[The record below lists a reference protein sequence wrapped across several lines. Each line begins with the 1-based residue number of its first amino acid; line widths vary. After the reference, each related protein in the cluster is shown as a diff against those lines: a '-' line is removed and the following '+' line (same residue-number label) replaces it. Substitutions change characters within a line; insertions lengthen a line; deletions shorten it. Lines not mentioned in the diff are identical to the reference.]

1 VTGRESGG
9 YIPVAISRRAVSRM
23 LRLAFIASVAL
34 AASIGACTSGAT
46 CGGTGPTCPF
56 APPSHHAVVTGLVVG
71 ASDQPLAGAYASVA
85 FSNGLVFVAGPQTDA
100 TGRFTITVRRDLSAT
115 APDTLSGWA
124 RAAKEVPSP
133 TGSSVGT
140 LVKDSASVLIRFR
153 PRTDPAVVTEAT
165 VHLPIAP

>member
-1 VTGRESGG
+1 
-9 YIPVAISRRAVSRM
+9 M

-34 AASIGACTSGAT
+34 AASIGACTSVAT

-56 APPSHHAVVTGLVVG
+56 APPRHHAVVTGLVVG
-71 ASDQPLAGAYASVA
+71 ASDQPLAGAYTSVV
-85 FSNGLVFVAGPQTDA
+85 FSNGLVFAGPQTDA

-140 LVKDSASVLIRFR
+140 LVKDSVSVLVRFR
-153 PRTDPAVVTEAT
+153 RRTDPAVVTEAT

>member
-1 VTGRESGG
+1 MTGRESGG

-23 LRLAFIASVAL
+23 LRLAFIPSVAL
-34 AASIGACTSGAT
+34 AASIGGCTSAT

-56 APPSHHAVVTGLVVG
+56 APPSHHAVVSGLVVG

-85 FSNGLVFVAGPQTDA
+85 FSNGLVFVAGPQTDV

-133 TGSSVGT
+133 TGSSVGA
-140 LVKDSASVLIRFR
+140 LAKDSVSVLVRFR

-165 VHLPIAP
+165 VHLPIAS